1 MRLLYVELS
10 PGLKRKDIFDRI
22 ESVHRSLSYRDVEIG
37 LLTARGATYL
47 LKTLRYDSLEVHAS
61 ASLGELLRVFFRDCK
76 RVYVLRE
83 GGEALKPVEPCYVS
97 GVYSDPPH
105 HLEGVLESVDYSP
118 AKLSLGPTPY
128 LASSLIP
135 ILYRLNELEHIFN
148 TFVK

>member
-83 GGEALKPVEPCYVS
+83 G
-97 GVYSDPPH
+97 
-105 HLEGVLESVDYSP
+105 
-118 AKLSLGPTPY
+118 
-128 LASSLIP
+128 
-135 ILYRLNELEHIFN
+135 
-148 TFVK
+148 VKR